1 MNLRKVGA
9 GLDINLSPG
18 LITHLQ
24 NPPVQYKIYYF
35 WIIGEV
41 SGLEG
46 AKSLR

>member
-1 MNLRKVGA
+1 MNLRKAGA
-9 GLDINLSPG
+9 GLDINLSPAP
-18 LITHLQ
+18 ITHRQ
-24 NPPVQYKIYYF
+24 NPPLHYQISYF